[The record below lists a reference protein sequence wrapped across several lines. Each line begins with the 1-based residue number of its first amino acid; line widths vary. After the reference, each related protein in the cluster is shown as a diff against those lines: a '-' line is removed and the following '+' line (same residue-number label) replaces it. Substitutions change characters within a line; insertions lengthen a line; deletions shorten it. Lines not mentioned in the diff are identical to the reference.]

1 MDRIDDINELLDD
14 QEFKSTRKQSIIVN
28 NFFSLI
34 TIIMMSIAI
43 ILYVSYVVPAQ
54 EAKKA
59 RELKELKHQQY
70 LDLRAKQIALSH
82 KVNAPKKNLK
92 DNKKEANNEAK

>member
-1 MDRIDDINELLDD
+1 MDRIDHINELLEDTD
-14 QEFKSTRKQSIIVN
+14 FKSTRKQSIIVN

-43 ILYVSYVVPAQ
+43 ILYVNYVVPAQ

-59 RELKELKHQQY
+59 REEKKIKHQEY

-82 KVNAPKKNLK
+82 KLNSPVET
-92 DNKKEANNEAK
+92 KKEDINATK

>member
-1 MDRIDDINELLDD
+1 MDRIDHINELLEDR
-14 QEFKSTRKQSIIVN
+14 EFKSTKKQSIVVN

-34 TIIMMSIAI
+34 TIIMISIAI
-43 ILYVSYVVPAQ
+43 ILYVSYVIPAQ

-59 RELKELKHQQY
+59 RELKELKHQQH

-82 KVNAPKKNLK
+82 KLNAPKQNIR
-92 DNKKEANNEAK
+92 EYNNETK